1 MFTRMKR
8 MNVEA
13 AINDL
18 RRRTLK
24 AVAGD
29 VARLVYLAST
39 RDYNTGR
46 YHHAGLALHFTEEAA
61 QEALARCHQEVFER
75 LVMMPLERL
84 VAELG
89 AYIHSARQ
97 PPAEVLRA
105 WKTLKAYRVT
115 IPADCHPLAAGLL
128 LSNFR
133 VALAIL
139 AERCGPDPRR

>member
-1 MFTRMKR
+1 MKR

-18 RRRTLK
+18 RRRTLE

-61 QEALARCHQEVFER
+61 EEALARCHQEVFER

-89 AYIHSARQ
+89 TYIHFARHS
-97 PPAEVLRA
+97 PAEVLRA
-105 WKTLKAYRVT
+105 WQTLEAYRAT
-115 IPADCHPLAAGLL
+115 PPADCHPLAAGLL
-128 LSNFR
+128 LSN
-133 VALAIL
+133 L
-139 AERCGPDPRR
+139 G